1 MKIRAGYE
9 ISYDCPQPTPM
20 ILTLSVHPSRFA
32 DLLTLDRMRLDPPIP
47 ANTYHDSFG
56 NFCHVIRAPAGRM
69 TASAD
74 FLIMD
79 NGEADATAP
88 QAEQSALEDLPVEV
102 LIYLL
107 GSRYCE
113 TDRLTD
119 TAWSLFGKVRKGW
132 PLVQAIC
139 DYVHDRITFGYAHA
153 SPTKTA
159 FDAYTEKRGV
169 CRDFAHLAVTLCRC
183 MNVPARYCTG
193 YLGDIGVPPDDSPMD
208 FSAWFEA
215 YLGGR
220 WYTFDARHNKPRIG
234 RILMARGRDAT
245 DVAIVTSFGP
255 CTLAGFKVITDEV
268 TSAAPASPESRK

>member
-20 ILTLSVHPSRFA
+20 ILTLSVHPSRFS
-32 DLLTLDRMRLDPPIP
+32 DLLTLDRMQLDPPIT

-56 NFCHVIRAPAGRM
+56 NFCHVIRAPAGRL
-69 TASAD
+69 TISTD
-74 FLIMD
+74 FLIQD
-79 NGEADATAP
+79 SGEADVTAP

-107 GSRYCE
+107 G
-113 TDRLTD
+113 
-119 TAWSLFGKVRKGW
+119 
-132 PLVQAIC
+132 
-139 DYVHDRITFGYAHA
+139 

-255 CTLAGFKVITDEV
+255 GTLVGFKVITDEV
-268 TSAAPASPESRK
+268 TSAAPASPVSRK